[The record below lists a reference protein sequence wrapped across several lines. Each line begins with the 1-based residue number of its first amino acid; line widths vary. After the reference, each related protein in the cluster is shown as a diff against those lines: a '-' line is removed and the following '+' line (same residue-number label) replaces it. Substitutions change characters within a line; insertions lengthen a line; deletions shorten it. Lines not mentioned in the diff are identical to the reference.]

1 MLGKIHKESLKNAG
15 LKSGTTK
22 TRNRVVTIEELGYKR
37 RIKILNST
45 VESMTQTSHF
55 NQSKN
60 SKPFIQTYNQM
71 LNTSSS
77 LVPSPLAHVRSHEKN
92 VNQSQKMSIHD
103 TNDGFKMQRH
113 KNSLFDFDTS
123 KVSSS

>member
-22 TRNRVVTIEELGYKR
+22 TRNKVVTIEDLGYKR

-45 VESMTQTSHF
+45 IESMTQTSHF
-55 NQSKN
+55 HQSKN
-60 SKPFIQTYNQM
+60 SKPYNQM
-71 LNTSSS
+71 LNTSN
-77 LVPSPLAHVRSHEKN
+77 SPLTHVRLHEKN
-92 VNQSQKMSIHD
+92 VNQSQKISIND
-103 TNDGFKMQRH
+103 TNDGFKMQRQ
-113 KNSLFDFDTS
+113 KNSLFDFETS